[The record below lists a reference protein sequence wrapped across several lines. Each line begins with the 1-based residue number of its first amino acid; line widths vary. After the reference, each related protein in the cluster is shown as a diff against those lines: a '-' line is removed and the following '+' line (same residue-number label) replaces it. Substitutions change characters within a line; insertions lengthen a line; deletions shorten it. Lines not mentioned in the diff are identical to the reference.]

1 MVSTLI
7 FVILVFI
14 LITFTL
20 DIWIITDGKDTGV
33 GKIVEEFPKYK
44 EKSKIH
50 VFHKVSKT
58 ITKHEVRQ
66 DEI

>member
-33 GKIVEEFPKYK
+33 GKIVEEFQNIKRK
-44 EKSKIH
+44 VKSM
-50 VFHKVSKT
+50 FF
-58 ITKHEVRQ
+58 TKCLKL
-66 DEI
+66 